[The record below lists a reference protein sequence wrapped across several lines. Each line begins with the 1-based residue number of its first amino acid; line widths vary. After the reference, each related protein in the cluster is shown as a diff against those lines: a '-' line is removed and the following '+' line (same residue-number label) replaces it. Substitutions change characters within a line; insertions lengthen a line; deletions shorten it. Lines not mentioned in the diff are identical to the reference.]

1 MTQPSSVLFIVGMHR
16 SGTSFLGECCGA
28 LGWTI
33 PRDAGGPAADNPRGH
48 FEPQAVV
55 ALNDA
60 LLAETGAIWQRIAPP
75 TLPAPD
81 PAVLSRLDAAIA
93 TSFGDA
99 DRIVVKD
106 PRLSLTL
113 PLWRAWADTRG
124 AKAVVVIAL
133 RDPREVAH
141 SLDRRDG
148 MAADA
153 AMLSWIAH
161 TLGSVEHS
169 EGLPRQIVVFPDWM
183 QAPART
189 LEAIAALDGSSVPPD
204 ARRLADAAFIPGA
217 VHGRGSTADAE
228 GPIEALAMELF
239 TTLRTAA
246 NAGRVPPAADL
257 AGFRKR
263 LDALS
268 AAARGVEAVHATRH
282 RDDHDRIAALDA
294 RRVQLETDVADR
306 LADNRVLADRI
317 TATEAQRDTAAAEF
331 ARRLTETERQRDEG
345 LAAVQRRA
353 AEAEAQRDAGMES
366 AQRRIADTEAQ
377 RDEAVATFS
386 RRLAATE
393 AQRDEAA
400 AAAQRYGAQADAL
413 RALLAD
419 TEAQRDEAAASFSR
433 RLAATEAQ
441 RDEAAAAAQRHGAQA
456 DALQALLAATETQRD
471 EMADLA
477 DDRWQVICAL
487 QDELAH
493 ATAHIEASDRALAE
507 ATRWLEKERM
517 TVLKPIYRRLYRM
530 GGRTLRSVVPAP
542 VVERIKRRLPVPG
555 GIPRGLA
562 FTPLAA
568 DAAPAHGYA
577 EVPARTGDKPD
588 IFVMSII
595 GWDFRTQR
603 PQHLATQMAA
613 AGHRVFYLEMEQNL
627 GEGTARDVAPG
638 VQVIRLPN
646 RGMRGLAAY
655 TGVPTPRQAQ
665 AWVDH
670 FHALTD
676 AVGASPVSHVV
687 IEHPYWWHL
696 ARHLSPEYQV
706 TFDCMDDIG
715 GFSNTEAHVLETE
728 LDMIARAD
736 KMVVSSQYL
745 YDKFAPMRDV
755 VMVRNGT
762 DVSHF
767 IRDPEDEPAPGWLA
781 GKLKPG
787 TIRVGY
793 VGAIAEWFDT
803 DLLERVARDNPDFD
817 IHLCGAVTAEPPLR
831 LGKLGN
837 VTLHGEIPYRDVPAF
852 HKQMDV
858 LIIPFQLLPIIKA
871 CDPVK
876 FYEYSAVMRPTVSTS
891 LPELDRAGDLVF
903 RADDPAAFAAQIRR
917 AAPLARDAAFG
928 QQLRRYALDN
938 AWSYRAADMMAEM
951 EREPRLSV
959 VVLHYGADT
968 DMTLATLHAMLGR
981 GEVYPNL
988 EVVLVDNGSTP
999 AVLEVLR
1006 ARAAADPR
1014 IVLVENGENLGFARG
1029 NNRGIAAASGD
1040 YVLLLN
1046 NDTFLAPGALLA
1058 MVRHLQRNP
1067 EIGIVGPMTNN
1078 IGNEARIEIAYADMD
1093 GMARAARALA
1103 TGHRGQWSPIPVCAY
1118 FCAMFRRADLD
1129 RLGDL
1134 PEIYGRG
1141 MFEDD
1146 DHCATF
1152 RAAGLQT
1159 ALAEDA
1165 FCHHHLSASFDALPS
1180 GEKQALFD
1188 RNKAIYEDRWGAWV
1202 PHRYRETR
1210 PESTLRRG

>member
-1 MTQPSSVLFIVGMHR
+1 MTLPSSVLFIVGMHR

-113 PLWRAWADTRG
+113 PLWRAWADARG

-183 QAPART
+183 QAPSRT

-217 VHGRGSTADAE
+217 VHGRGSTAAAE

-246 NAGRVPPAADL
+246 NAGRVPPVADL

-306 LADNRVLADRI
+306 LADCRAMADRI

-345 LAAVQRRA
+345 LAAAQRRA

-400 AAAQRYGAQADAL
+400 AAAQR
-413 RALLAD
+413 
-419 TEAQRDEAAASFSR
+419 
-433 RLAATEAQ
+433 
-441 RDEAAAAAQRHGAQA
+441 HGAHA

-728 LDMIARAD
+728 MDMIARAD

-767 IRDPEDEPAPGWLA
+767 IRDPDDEPAPGWLA

-831 LGKLGN
+831 LGKLAN
-837 VTLHGEIPYRDVPAF
+837 VTLHGEIPYRDVPTF

-938 AWSYRAADMMAEM
+938 AWSYRAADMLAEM

-1188 RNKAIYEDRWGAWV
+1188 RNKALYEDRWGAWV

-1210 PESTLRRG
+1210 PEPTLRRG

>member
-1 MTQPSSVLFIVGMHR
+1 MTLPSSVLFIVGMHR

-113 PLWRAWADTRG
+113 PLWRAWADARG

-217 VHGRGSTADAE
+217 VHGRGSTAAAE

-306 LADNRVLADRI
+306 LADCRALADRI

-345 LAAVQRRA
+345 LAAAQRRA

-400 AAAQRYGAQADAL
+400 AAAQR
-413 RALLAD
+413 
-419 TEAQRDEAAASFSR
+419 
-433 RLAATEAQ
+433 
-441 RDEAAAAAQRHGAQA
+441 HGAQA

-477 DDRWQVICAL
+477 QDRWQVICAL

-517 TVLKPIYRRLYRM
+517 TVLKPIYRRLYRW

-568 DAAPAHGYA
+568 DAAPAHRYA

-728 LDMIARAD
+728 MDMIARAD

-831 LGKLGN
+831 LGKLAN
-837 VTLHGEIPYRDVPAF
+837 VTLHGEIPYRDVPTF

-917 AAPLARDAAFG
+917 AAPLARDPAFG

-938 AWSYRAADMMAEM
+938 AWSYRAADMLAEM
-951 EREPRLSV
+951 EREPKLSV

-1210 PESTLRRG
+1210 PEPTLRRG

>member
-1 MTQPSSVLFIVGMHR
+1 MTLPSSVLFIVGMHR

-81 PAVLSRLDAAIA
+81 PAVLSRLDEAIA

-113 PLWRAWADTRG
+113 PLWRAWADARG

-183 QAPART
+183 QAPARP
-189 LEAIAALDGSSVPPD
+189 LEAIAALDGRSVPPD

-217 VHGRGSTADAE
+217 VHGRGSTAAE

-268 AAARGVEAVHATRH
+268 AAARGVEAVHAARH

-306 LADNRVLADRI
+306 LADCRALADRI
-317 TATEAQRDTAAAEF
+317 NATEAQRDTAAAEF

-345 LAAVQRRA
+345 LAAAQRRA

-400 AAAQRYGAQADAL
+400 AAAQR
-413 RALLAD
+413 
-419 TEAQRDEAAASFSR
+419 
-433 RLAATEAQ
+433 
-441 RDEAAAAAQRHGAQA
+441 HGAQA

-477 DDRWQVICAL
+477 QDRWQVICAL

-831 LGKLGN
+831 LGKLAN
-837 VTLHGEIPYRDVPAF
+837 VTLHGEILYRDVPAF

-938 AWSYRAADMMAEM
+938 AWSYRAADMLAEM

-1040 YVLLLN
+1040 YLLLLN

-1210 PESTLRRG
+1210 PEPTLRRG